1 VVSHSFE
8 FGGHRV
14 GIRTTSEAFGAW
26 IAETLA
32 EYRTSEEAA
41 PSYSVVV
48 GEPSA
53 GRNKNFHILYQQTLT
68 IARTLDLGSL
78 VRTLLSELEGVL
90 LLERDDAIYADCRV
104 VSYEGGTA
112 LVPSVVVP
120 YVEEMGRRVERSG
133 LAMPEETAVAIDPDT
148 AELVPLTPRLRLRE
162 DALERLGRVV
172 ATNGH
177 SVHRE
182 PDAPR
187 KVDVVFSIAELDRP
201 FEPISSGLALYR
213 LASHVLNFDKT
224 GGTALEG
231 LARLIERAQTFAL
244 DSAAPKDML
253 EALTGAIGLV
263 REARTPLSADVAG

>member
-1 VVSHSFE
+1 MVSHSFE
-8 FGGHRV
+8 IGEHRV

-32 EYRTSEEAA
+32 EYRTSEETP
-41 PSYSVVV
+41 PSYSIVV
-48 GEPSA
+48 GEPTA
-53 GRNKNFHILYQQTLT
+53 GRSKNFHILYQQTLT

-112 LVPSVVVP
+112 LVPSILVP

-133 LAMPEETAVAIDPDT
+133 LVMPEETAVAIDPET
-148 AELVPLTPRLRLRE
+148 AEIVPLTPRLRLRE
-162 DALERLGRVV
+162 AALERLGRVA

-177 SVHRE
+177 AGHRE
-182 PDAPR
+182 SEAPR
-187 KVDVVFSIAELDRP
+187 NADVVFSIAELDRP
-201 FEPISSGLALYR
+201 FEPISPGLALYR
-213 LASHVLNFDKT
+213 LASHVLNFDKL

-244 DSAAPKDML
+244 DSAAPKGML

-263 REARTPLSADVAG
+263 REARTPVSTEVAG